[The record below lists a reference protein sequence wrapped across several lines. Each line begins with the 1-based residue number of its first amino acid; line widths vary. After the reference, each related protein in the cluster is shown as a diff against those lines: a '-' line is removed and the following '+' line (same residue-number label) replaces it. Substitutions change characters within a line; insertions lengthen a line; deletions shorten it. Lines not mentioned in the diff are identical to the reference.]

1 MIINISGTY
10 GSGKSTLVK
19 KVMDSYPSVDQ
30 KFVQDRKRPFGYI
43 CSIPFGSAD
52 LFIPGHYETPC
63 GGCDTLAQFPKM
75 LNFIYALIESHAKDG
90 RHVLY
95 EGSLIES
102 DVRRAKEL
110 SERHPFKLV
119 TLDLPLDECL
129 ASVKARRE
137 ARGNFKPLKPKN
149 TIDRHRLVHRRN
161 ERLTLAGVTTM
172 KKNREEALQVCLEE
186 FGLAKKGE
194 RDESP

>member
-10 GSGKSTLVK
+10 GSGKSTLVN
-19 KVMDSYPSVDQ
+19 KVKDKYPEVNPR
-30 KFVQDRKRPFGYI
+30 FVEDRKRPFGYI
-43 CSIPFGSAD
+43 CINDGDGSE

-75 LNFIYALIESHAKDG
+75 LDFIYALIESHAKEG

-119 TLDLPLDECL
+119 TLDLSLDECL

-149 TIDRHRLVHRRN
+149 TIDRHRLVLRRN

-186 FGLAKKGE
+186 FGLAAENK
-194 RDESP
+194 PPIL